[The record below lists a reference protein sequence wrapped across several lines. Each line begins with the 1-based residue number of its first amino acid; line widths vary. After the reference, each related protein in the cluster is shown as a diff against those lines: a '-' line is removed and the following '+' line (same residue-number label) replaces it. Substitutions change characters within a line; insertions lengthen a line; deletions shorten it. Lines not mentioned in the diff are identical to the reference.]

1 MTDSQ
6 AARMKLL
13 FHKVGASPALAG
25 KKHCPQCVKCFFF
38 SPSCRRQAR
47 RQVTRMQTYHR
58 NTGTSHPG

>member
-13 FHKVGASPALAG
+13 LHKVGASPALAG

-38 SPSCRRQAR
+38 SQLQEAGKEASDQDADI
-47 RQVTRMQTYHR
+47 
-58 NTGTSHPG
+58 S